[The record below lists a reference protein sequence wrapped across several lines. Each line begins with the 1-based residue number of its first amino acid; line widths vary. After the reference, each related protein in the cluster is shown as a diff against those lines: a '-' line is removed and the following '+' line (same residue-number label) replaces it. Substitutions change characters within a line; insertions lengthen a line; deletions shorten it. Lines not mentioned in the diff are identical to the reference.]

1 MEKEKRRSRVNPLL
15 ITANITGILCLIC
28 CIATLLIVLSGKE
41 PEEPA
46 EEVMALEPGK
56 TYTAEEVEDLISE
69 AKSEGNEEGKEKI
82 KEDIKAAYSNGT
94 GIVHELRLLFPNDI
108 VFYNNGKYQFVPISN
123 TIPARTY
130 DPAGLIANDRGEM
143 EYVVNG
149 EVESLKGIDLSRY
162 QGTVDWALVA
172 ADDVDYAMIRVGI
185 RGYGTG
191 EIVIDDTLDANMMG
205 ATYNGI
211 DVGAYFFT
219 QATSEAEAIEEAE
232 AVIEALSPYNV
243 TYPVAIDVED
253 VNDSSA
259 RTANLTAE
267 QRTDYV
273 IAFCERLEEAG
284 YTPMIYGN
292 LKTYCDMLDMER
304 LNEYDKWFA
313 FYDTYVYF
321 PYEISMWQY
330 TDSGVVNGIQGNVD
344 LNITFT
350 DKWDS

>member
-1 MEKEKRRSRVNPLL
+1 MEKERKKPRINPLL
-15 ITANITGILCLIC
+15 ITMNITGILCLIC
-28 CIATLLIVLSGKE
+28 CIAILVITFTNKQ

-46 EEVMALEPGK
+46 EEVMALEPDR
-56 TYTAEEVEDLISE
+56 TYTAEEVETLIEE
-69 AKSEGNEEGKEKI
+69 AKLEGSEEGKEDI
-82 KEDIKAAYSNGT
+82 KEDIKDAYMNGT

-108 VFYNNGKYQFVPISN
+108 VFYNNGRYQFVPISS

-143 EYVVNG
+143 EYQVNG
-149 EVESLKGIDLSRY
+149 QTESVKGIDLSRY
-162 QGTVDWALVA
+162 QGNVDWSLVA
-172 ADDVDYAMIRVGI
+172 ADGVDYAMIRAGI

-191 EIVIDDTLDANMMG
+191 EIVLDDTLDANMSG
-205 ATYNGI
+205 AIANGI

-219 QATSEAEAIEEAE
+219 QAVSEAEAIEEAN
-232 AVIEALSPYNV
+232 AVIEALAPYNV
-243 TYPVAIDVED
+243 TYPIAIDVED
-253 VNDSSA
+253 VNDSAA
-259 RTANLTAE
+259 RTTNLTAE

-273 IAFCERLEEAG
+273 IAFCETIKAAG

-304 LNEYDKWFA
+304 LNEYEKWFA
-313 FYDTYVYF
+313 FYDTYIYF

-330 TDSGVVNGIQGNVD
+330 TDSGVINGIEGDVD

-350 DKWDS
+350 RKWGQ

>member
-1 MEKEKRRSRVNPLL
+1 MEKERKKNRINPLL

-28 CIATLLIVLSGKE
+28 CIATLYVVLSGNKPNQE
-41 PEEPA
+41 
-46 EEVMALEPGK
+46 EEVMMNLEPDR
-56 TYTAEEVEDLISE
+56 TYTTAEVESLVAE
-69 AKSEGNEEGKEKI
+69 AKLEGGEEGREEI
-82 KEDIKAAYSNGT
+82 REDIKDAYMNGT

-130 DPAGLIANDRGEM
+130 DPAGLIANNRGEM
-143 EYVVNG
+143 EYQVNG
-149 EVESLKGIDLSRY
+149 EIKSLKGIDLSRY
-162 QGTVDWALVA
+162 QGEVDWEQVA
-172 ADDVDYAMIRVGI
+172 ADGVDYAMIRVGI

-191 EIVIDDTLDANMMG
+191 EIVLDDTLDTNMMG

-219 QATSEAEAIEEAE
+219 QATSEAEALEEAN
-232 AVIEALSPYNV
+232 AVIEALAPYNV

-253 VNDSSA
+253 VNDSAA

-267 QRTDYV
+267 QRTTYV
-273 IAFCERLEEAG
+273 ITFCERLKEAG

-292 LKTYCDMLDMER
+292 LKSYCDMLDMER

-321 PYEISMWQY
+321 PYDITMWQY
-330 TDSGVVNGIQGNVD
+330 TDSGSVNGIEGNVD

-350 DKWDS
+350 DKYSK